1 MKEKKIKKVG
11 QEEIIQAFYEVAKSE
26 GLENASMI
34 KVAKSLEVDPN
45 LILNYFNT
53 REELLARLIT
63 FNLERYYKI
72 FKNGSENMNDLDDL
86 IQLIDDL
93 FSRKWHELFDDSVF
107 YSCYA
112 LAYRNEKIKKSFKQ
126 IHDILRIWLLEALQ
140 EAMAKGIIHNLAVTI
155 EDAIQII
162 FILIEGAYYYLGL
175 VYQSEEYTRKI
186 TLYKKQAFNIL
197 NIPIEG

>member
-112 LAYRNEKIKKSFKQ
+112 LAYRNEKIKKSFKT
-126 IHDILRIWLLEALQ
+126 
-140 EAMAKGIIHNLAVTI
+140 N
-155 EDAIQII
+155 
-162 FILIEGAYYYLGL
+162 
-175 VYQSEEYTRKI
+175 
-186 TLYKKQAFNIL
+186 
-197 NIPIEG
+197 P